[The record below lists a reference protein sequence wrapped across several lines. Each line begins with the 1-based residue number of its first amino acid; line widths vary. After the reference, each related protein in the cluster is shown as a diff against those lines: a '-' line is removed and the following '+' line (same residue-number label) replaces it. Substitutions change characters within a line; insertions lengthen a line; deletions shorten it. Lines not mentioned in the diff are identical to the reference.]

1 MIDRYFLKQD
11 VEWGIKCSC
20 LHFKYKRKRATL
32 NMCMQTLGWNSD
44 RKMQNAGEGTQG
56 LSVQGED
63 FQLSVLRVCFGFC
76 NR

>member
-1 MIDRYFLKQD
+1 
-11 VEWGIKCSC
+11 
-20 LHFKYKRKRATL
+20 
-32 NMCMQTLGWNSD
+32 MCMQTLGWNSD

-56 LSVQGED
+56 LSVQED